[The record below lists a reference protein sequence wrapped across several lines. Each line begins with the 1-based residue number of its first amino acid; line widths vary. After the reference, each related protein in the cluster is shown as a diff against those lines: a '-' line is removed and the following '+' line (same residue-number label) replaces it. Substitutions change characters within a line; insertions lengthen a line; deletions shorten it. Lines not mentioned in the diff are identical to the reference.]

1 MADER
6 IKQGQQKIWSEMGRI
21 MYFLAT
27 GSFLLKSL
35 ALHKSLEDCIIE
47 FLILIGVPVYHLI
60 RSWQLKLSFLPEKG
74 ARRTRSQV
82 RARIFRLAVIAVIF
96 AVYTFQEPQK
106 DWREVL
112 VYIFSFLAAFQA
124 CGMPTLFIERKRAD
138 KLEEEYDDEQG

>member
-47 FLILIGVPVYHLI
+47 FLILIGVPVVWKNVFVGLLI
-60 RSWQLKLSFLPEKG
+60 VIGTIISAYQSEHSGAGKG
-74 ARRTRSQV
+74 NH
-82 RARIFRLAVIAVIF
+82 
-96 AVYTFQEPQK
+96 K
-106 DWREVL
+106 
-112 VYIFSFLAAFQA
+112 
-124 CGMPTLFIERKRAD
+124 K
-138 KLEEEYDDEQG
+138 KEETA